1 MNLPPLASLF
11 DLTGKVAIVT
21 GGSRGLGLEMAE
33 GLGEAGAKLV
43 ITARREPDLSEAKAH
58 LESMGIEVLAY
69 QGSVADPDSVA
80 ALVQATRER
89 FGRIDILVNN
99 AGVSWGA
106 DTLEMPL
113 DRWQYVIDT
122 NLTGAWLLSQAVC
135 RVMVE
140 QGEGGRII
148 NISSVAG
155 LQGSPPSK
163 LSAIGYHASKA
174 GLIGL
179 TRTLATHMA
188 PHNILVNAIAPSFF
202 ESKMTRAV
210 LERVGS
216 LIEASTPL
224 GRIGRPGELKGVA
237 VFLASPASSY
247 ITGQVLPVD
256 GGATV
261 W

>member
-1 MNLPPLASLF
+1 MSLPSLSSLF
-11 DLTGKVAIVT
+11 DLRGKVAIVT

-33 GLGEAGAKLV
+33 GLGEAGAKVV
-43 ITARREPDLSEAKAH
+43 ITARREPDLKTAEAH
-58 LESMGIEVLAY
+58 LSAMGIEVLAY
-69 QGSVADPDSVA
+69 QGSVSDPDSA
-80 ALVQATRER
+80 SALVAVTLER

-106 DTLEMPL
+106 PTLEMPL
-113 DRWQYVIDT
+113 DRWQYVLDT

-135 RVMVE
+135 KVMVE
-140 QGEGGRII
+140 QGEGGRVI
-148 NISSVAG
+148 NITSVAG
-155 LQGSPPSK
+155 MQGSPPTH

-188 PHNILVNAIAPSFF
+188 PHDILVNAIAPGFF
-202 ESKMTRAV
+202 PSKMTKGV
-210 LERVGS
+210 LEVAGDM
-216 LIEASTPL
+216 IAAGMPM
-224 GRIGRPGELKGVA
+224 GRIGNPGELKGVA

-247 ITGQVLPVD
+247 ITGQILPVD
-256 GGATV
+256 GGATA

>member
-1 MNLPPLASLF
+1 MDLPSVRELF

-33 GLGEAGAKLV
+33 GLGEAGAAV
-43 ITARREPDLSEAKAH
+43 AITARREPDLREAEAH
-58 LESMGIEVLAY
+58 LAGKGIQVLPF
-69 QGSVADPDSVA
+69 QGSVAEPTDVDR
-80 ALVQATRER
+80 LVLAVMER

-106 DTLEMPL
+106 PTLEMPY

-122 NLTGAWLLSQAVC
+122 NLNGAWLLSQRVC
-135 RVMVE
+135 QEMVKA
-140 QGEGGRII
+140 GRGGRII
-148 NISSVAG
+148 NIASVAG
-155 LQGSPPSK
+155 MQGSPPER

-179 TRTLATHMA
+179 TRTLATHMGE
-188 PHNILVNAIAPSFF
+188 HDILVNAIAPGFF
-202 ESKMTRAV
+202 PSKMTKAV
-210 LERVGS
+210 LERAGDA
-216 LIEASTPL
+216 IGQRTPL

-237 VFLASPASSY
+237 VFLASPASAY

-256 GGATV
+256 GGSTA